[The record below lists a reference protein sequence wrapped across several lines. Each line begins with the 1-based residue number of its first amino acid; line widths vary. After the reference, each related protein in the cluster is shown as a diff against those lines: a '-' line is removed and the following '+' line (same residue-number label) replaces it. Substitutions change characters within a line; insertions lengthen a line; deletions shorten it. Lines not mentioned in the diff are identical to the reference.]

1 VQNTK
6 FKEKYGFG
14 YDLLCDTKGS
24 LVDAFG
30 LGSGGKTQ
38 RGVVVVS
45 KEGKV
50 LEKMVG
56 GPAKTV
62 DVVLELVKRL
72 GEGGGNAT
80 KGEDDVTNGKD
91 IDSKETIGGKETDM
105 EDKNSNDEDKK
116 M

>member
-1 VQNTK
+1 MQNTK